1 MNIYSSTYYILIKVN
16 TWWRVVQIYKYM
28 LKKYRVWP
36 RGAIKNID
44 LTAFSIDVMQN
55 LSVISYEKSSDFY
68 ECEV

>member
-1 MNIYSSTYYILIKVN
+1 M
-16 TWWRVVQIYKYM
+16 VQIYKYM